1 MNVPAISAL
10 AQADPFSSAAS
21 PSATQPPG
29 GAGATFESA
38 LSQMFAGATDALK
51 QGESAAIQGIQGS
64 MPAYKVV
71 DAVLG
76 AQRSLQAAL
85 AVRDKAVSAFQEL
98 SRMNI

>member
-10 AQADPFSSAAS
+10 TQVDPFASPAS
-21 PSATQPPG
+21 PSATSPS
-29 GAGATFESA
+29 AGSGTTFENA
-38 LSQMFAGATDALK
+38 LSQVFASATDALK
-51 QGESAAIQGIQGS
+51 QGESAAIQGIQGT
-64 MPAYKVV
+64 MPATKVV

-85 AVRDKAVSAFQEL
+85 AVRDKAVAAFQEL

>member
-10 AQADPFSSAAS
+10 TQVDPFTSAAS
-21 PSATQPPG
+21 PSATQPSG

-38 LSQMFAGATDALK
+38 LSQMLTNATDPLK
-51 QGESAAIQGIQGS
+51 QGEAAAIQGIQGS
-64 MPAYKVV
+64 MSAYKVV

-85 AVRDKAVSAFQEL
+85 AVRDKAVAAFQEL